1 MDFLDRALGSNIPYI
16 TYAVPFFFLLIG
28 LEVLAARWEHK
39 RVYRLNDS
47 INDLSCGILQTI
59 TGAFAATLL
68 LFGYITVYEFS
79 TSHGWNLVDVERLST
94 AGRWLA
100 AIGLFLGVDFCYY
113 WFHRASHEMN
123 APWAAHAVHHQSEE
137 YNLAVA
143 LRQGTF
149 QPFFSWAFYLPLA
162 LLGFPPLWFV
172 AVSSFDTLYQFWIH
186 TRLVGKLGPLEWV
199 LNTPSHHRVHHGRN
213 VKYLDKNHAGTLI
226 IWDRMFGTFQA
237 EEEEPVYGIVRPLSS
252 WNPFWANVHEYIE
265 LWEVARSAPHWF
277 DKVKI
282 WFMPPG
288 WQPRGLPPRPDTPDV
303 QADKVIKYDTRVP
316 ASLALYVLPHFV
328 VVLVLA
334 TSVLE
339 AAKRVPLVSL
349 VLPTVVVLLGLAAFG
364 GLFERQRWAW
374 WAELVRLP
382 LGVAALTVAFA
393 GSERQAL
400 VVGVA
405 SFVAA
410 ASAIYLWGMRAHF
423 TPEARAK
430 AIVAA
435 QNLALTGDATD
446 NLPRVVPA
454 PMMKSGEHLAH
465 AAPHFEVEGTAI
477 G

>member
-1 MDFLDRALGSNIPYI
+1 M
-16 TYAVPFFFLLIG
+16 
-28 LEVLAARWEHK
+28 
-39 RVYRLNDS
+39 
-47 INDLSCGILQTI
+47 
-59 TGAFAATLL
+59 
-68 LFGYITVYEFS
+68 
-79 TSHGWNLVDVERLST
+79 
-94 AGRWLA
+94 
-100 AIGLFLGVDFCYY
+100 
-113 WFHRASHEMN
+113 
-123 APWAAHAVHHQSEE
+123 
-137 YNLAVA
+137 
-143 LRQGTF
+143 
-149 QPFFSWAFYLPLA
+149 
-162 LLGFPPLWFV
+162 
-172 AVSSFDTLYQFWIH
+172 
-186 TRLVGKLGPLEWV
+186 
-199 LNTPSHHRVHHGRN
+199 
-213 VKYLDKNHAGTLI
+213 
-226 IWDRMFGTFQA
+226 
-237 EEEEPVYGIVRPLSS
+237 
-252 WNPFWANVHEYIE
+252 
-265 LWEVARSAPHWF
+265 
-277 DKVKI
+277 
-282 WFMPPG
+282 
-288 WQPRGLPPRPDTPDV
+288 
-303 QADKVIKYDTRVP
+303 
-316 ASLALYVLPHFV
+316 
-328 VVLVLA
+328 VLVLA